1 MSDGKSGYEIR
12 ADLLHQAQGLLV
24 DNYQRKADA
33 IYLHNEHNP
42 QDLKYLPANTISAS
56 DVIEVAKELYEFV
69 NQK

>member
-1 MSDGKSGYEIR
+1 
-12 ADLLHQAQGLLV
+12 LV

-33 IYLHNEHNP
+33 IFLHNEHNP
-42 QDLKYLPANTISAS
+42 QDLKYLPANSISAS